1 MLDLRFLCPQKL
13 QGMLEQIADLQSLMD
28 LGLVA
33 PLRML
38 TLGTAAPSLP
48 LFQLQDRQLV
58 RPFLEQ
64 MPQLT

>member
-1 MLDLRFLCPQKL
+1 
-13 QGMLEQIADLQSLMD
+13 MLEPIADLRSLEV
-28 LGLVA
+28 LGLTA
-33 PLRML
+33 PLPMP